1 MSEHRHTTD
10 AVFERVLELID
21 RGVPVSKVLE
31 EFAPETHADVLGAVA
46 AVQALI
52 AEREGITPPP
62 GLLSQIIEN
71 VSLAEA
77 ATPAHMPMRVRF
89 MRTLLDMNPMVKV
102 GVPVVAFAA
111 IIFAVALNRTGTV
124 PTDTRSLSYDAGPLQ
139 AESGAISAALPAP
152 ESAAMLQAPVA
163 AKQAALLPPT
173 IAPQAPAVSAGSA
186 VGLVIEA
193 ALADAAADQAIATND
208 MANASL
214 VSGNSTAV
222 NNLGQFFDPNAF

>member
-1 MSEHRHTTD
+1 MSEHRQTTD

-31 EFAPETHADVLGAVA
+31 EFTPETHADVLGAVA

-77 ATPAHMPMRVRF
+77 VTPEYVPIRVRF

-111 IIFAVALNRTGTV
+111 ILFAVVSTRTGIT
-124 PTDTRSLSYDAGPLQ
+124 PTDTRTALYDQ
-139 AESGAISAALPAP
+139 PAP
-152 ESAAMLQAPVA
+152 EATGESISALSIQQVTLPAQAPLA
-163 AKQAALLPPT
+163 TAKQAALPPT

-208 MANASL
+208 MANAAL